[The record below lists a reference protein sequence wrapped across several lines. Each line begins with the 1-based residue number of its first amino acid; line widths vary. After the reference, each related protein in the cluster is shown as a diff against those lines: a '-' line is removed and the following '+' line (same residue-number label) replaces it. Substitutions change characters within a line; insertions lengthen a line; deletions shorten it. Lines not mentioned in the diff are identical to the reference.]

1 MHLSVQEIYFIMI
14 VLVIFSF
21 LVNVT
26 AYFFSKELL
35 KKTIK
40 ISKVLLVAILL
51 ANAVLIIYKYNN
63 RNKTDIA
70 FLMLN

>member
-14 VLVIFSF
+14 VLVIFFF

-26 AYFFSKELL
+26 AFFISKELL

-40 ISKVLLVAILL
+40 ISKFLLVTILL
-51 ANAVLIIYKYNN
+51 VNAVLIIYNYNN
-63 RNKTDIA
+63 RDITDEELII
-70 FLMLN
+70 FK

>member
-14 VLVIFSF
+14 VSVIFFF

-51 ANAVLIIYKYNN
+51 ANAVLIIYNYNN